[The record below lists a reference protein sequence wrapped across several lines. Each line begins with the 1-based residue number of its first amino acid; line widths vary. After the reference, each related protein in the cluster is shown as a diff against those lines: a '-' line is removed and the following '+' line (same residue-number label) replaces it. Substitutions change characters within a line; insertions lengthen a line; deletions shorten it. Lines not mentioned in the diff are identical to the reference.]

1 MNTIS
6 SNPCML
12 TDVSLVGYPAE
23 GTEYGDSVDDVIE
36 QKIAATLP
44 EIPGLVEGLSSED
57 RLAVMNAEIV
67 RSQAAFI
74 ALHGD
79 AFGCESD
86 VKKGDKQ
93 EDFALPSTLSVD
105 TALSFTC

>member
-6 SNPCML
+6 RNPCMS

-23 GTEYGDSVDDVIE
+23 GTIDGDRIDNVIE
-36 QKIAATLP
+36 QQIAATLP
-44 EIPGLVEGLSSED
+44 KIPGLVEGLSSKD

-86 VKKGDKQ
+86 VKKCGKR
-93 EDFALPSTLSVD
+93 EEFCITICA
-105 TALSFTC
+105 